1 MSPHPS
7 LRQVLTSPVT
17 LLTYAL
23 FVVPFALGWLRS
35 SWMSP
40 LALPGYLVFVIGSA
54 VGNAIAPRYEFWTY
68 WMPFLVGCF
77 GLSSVVG
84 YVYERWRGERSDGE

>member
-1 MSPHPS
+1 MSCRS
-7 LRQVLTSPVT
+7 SFRGVLTSPAT
-17 LLTYAL
+17 LATYAL

-54 VGNAIAPRYEFWTY
+54 IGNAIAPRYEFWTY
-68 WMPFLVGCF
+68 WGPFLVGCF

-84 YVYERWRGERSDGE
+84 YVYECRRDE